1 MRTKS
6 QSIFFALTASA
17 AASLCIAAT
26 ASPAAARGPADPL
39 VTSPAAKTVDANKKV
54 CMKAE
59 PITGSNIERKVCK
72 TRAQWEADG
81 YTVERKGKM
90 AKRG

>member
-17 AASLCIAAT
+17 AASLGIAAA
-26 ASPAAARGPADPL
+26 ASPAVARGPADPL
-39 VTSPAAKTVDANKKV
+39 ATASEAKTIDANKKV
-54 CMKAE
+54 CMKME
-59 PITGSNIERKVCK
+59 RITGSNIERRVCK
-72 TRAQWEADG
+72 TRGQWEAEG
-81 YTVERKGKM
+81 YTVERKDKT